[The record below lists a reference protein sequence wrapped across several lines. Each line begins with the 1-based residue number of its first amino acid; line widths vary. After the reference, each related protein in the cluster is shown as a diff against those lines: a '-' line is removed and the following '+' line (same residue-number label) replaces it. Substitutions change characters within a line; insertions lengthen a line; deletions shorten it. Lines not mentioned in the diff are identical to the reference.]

1 MMLKILDTII
11 WFVNCEHVTRDL
23 WRITKLTRLTQ
34 FNLLVVIST
43 VRKLLWGDEKKNPL
57 RKDLSPK
64 TKNCFLW
71 DCIVWIHCILWPFKV
86 PSKTRNN
93 HEYLTHA
100 LHTFPLHPCSLDKSR
115 QHVEAS
121 CWAVP
126 PGLKN
131 FARSSAGLD
140 SLTSLMQHCPQWQSP
155 ETTEL
160 WPHPD
165 PVVDL
170 EDDWK
175 CVNTWSK
182 TRTVSI
188 LQQRKLKTRTPLTT
202 DCTYNMEPPL
212 YLPLVWGDLLW
223 KFRPKAYAALSVLF

>member
-1 MMLKILDTII
+1 MILKILEIII
-11 WFVNCEHVTRDL
+11 WFVNWEHVTRDL
-23 WRITKLTRLTQ
+23 WRMNCVSLVS
-34 FNLLVVIST
+34 FVHLLVVIST
-43 VRKLLWGDEKKNPL
+43 ERKLLWGDEKKSTTERL
-57 RKDLSPK
+57 LSPK

-71 DCIVWIHCILWPFKV
+71 DCIVWIHYNFWAFKV

-93 HEYLTHA
+93 HEYLMHA

-131 FARSSAGLD
+131 FAQSSAGLD
-140 SLTSLMQHCPQWQSP
+140 SLTSLMQHCPQWQSL

-160 WPHPD
+160 WPHLD

-188 LQQRKLKTRTPLTT
+188 LQQRKLKNKNTFDYR
-202 DCTYNMEPPL
+202 L
-212 YLPLVWGDLLW
+212 YIQYGATIISPIGLRWS
-223 KFRPKAYAALSVLF
+223 ALKL